1 MKILASIVS
10 VVFFITISVFGY
22 RTIKT
27 ATEAQKFKSDYAEIN
42 HFKHGLLSV
51 DEWKQQISVIIGQE
65 IDGLALTK
73 QSQKV
78 LKAQLEKQLGVLI
91 DKVLERVE
99 KQNSQTFSGKMKLTL
114 MDSFVD
120 VKDLK
125 AGIPTYADAMIA
137 EINKNKTQAQIKSL
151 LKSKIETYIKET
163 YDVRTVS
170 TKDMIISKMQAQDE
184 TQAGEMIREAINFH
198 QRDLEK
204 NAVIILTLSV
214 ILFVIV
220 RLTRGTLSVLNYTLM
235 TLTLIILLITGV
247 STPMIDMEA
256 KITSLNFMLLNHPIH
271 FDNQV
276 LFFQTKSV
284 VNVFWL
290 MWNHKD
296 YAMKAVGFLMIGFSI
311 IFPILKM
318 LSSLVYFTNVRN
330 ARQSKIVNFLVM
342 KSGKWSMADVMV
354 IAIFMSFIGFNGI
367 VNAQLEQLRAA
378 SPDLDLLTTNGTNL
392 QPGFY
397 LFLGYVIL
405 AMFFSSMLQAHCS
418 EHGQNHE
425 KDSSA
430 DNQVASM

>member
-1 MKILASIVS
+1 VSIVL
-10 VVFFITISVFGY
+10 FITISIFGY

-27 ATEAQKFKSDYAEIN
+27 ATEAQKYKGDYAEIN

-51 DEWKQQISVIIGQE
+51 DEWKQQLSVIIGQE
-65 IDGLALTK
+65 IDSLALTK
-73 QSQKV
+73 QNEKV
-78 LKAQLEKQLGVLI
+78 LKTQLENQLGVLI
-91 DKVLERVE
+91 DKVVERIE
-99 KQNSQTFSGKMKLTL
+99 KKNSQSFTGKMKLTL

-120 VKDLK
+120 VKDVK
-125 AGIPTYADAMIA
+125 AGIPGYADAMIA
-137 EINKNKTQAQIKSL
+137 EINKNKTQAQIKSM
-151 LKSKIETYIKET
+151 LKTKINKYIDET

-170 TKDMIISKMQAQDE
+170 TKDMIISKMQAQNE
-184 TQAGEMIREAINFH
+184 AQAGEMIREAIAFH

-204 NAVIILTLSV
+204 NAVIILSLSV
-214 ILFVIV
+214 ILFIIV
-220 RLTRGTLSVLNYTLM
+220 RITKGDLSPLQYTLM
-235 TLTLIILLITGV
+235 TLTLIVLLITGV

-256 KITSLNFMLLNHPIH
+256 KITSLNFMLLNHPIR

-284 VNVFWL
+284 INVFWL

-296 YAMKAVGFLMIGFSI
+296 YAMKAVGFLMVGFSV
-311 IFPILKM
+311 IFPIMKM

-330 ARQSKIVNFLVM
+330 ARKSKVINFLVM
-342 KSGKWSMADVMV
+342 KTGKWSMADVMV

-397 LFLGYVIL
+397 LFFGYVIL
-405 AMFFSSMLQAHCS
+405 AMFFSSMLQAHCD

-425 KDSSA
+425 KDSSS
-430 DNQVASM
+430 DKPVVSP